1 MDTEKA
7 SKAFGYDDITN
18 KMRDF
23 LLIECDIVYQVFK
36 KAKTLDKRSSEVIV
50 LLGSS
55 CQTASA
61 IAKLSEHPDVFLGEC
76 YILARA
82 FIEKI
87 INYCYLLVC
96 DDDEHS
102 RFIKHTIQKSHRK
115 LDRKIIVG
123 ENELG
128 LKHSAI
134 PDYNAN
140 SILKDSISEFT
151 SKSGKEITRW
161 TIKRLED
168 RIDTIQK
175 NSKLK
180 PIIFMMNVFSIY
192 EDASEAVH
200 GTLYGCSFQGGFY
213 NPNFDHTNPVEVNK
227 SIQKYTAML
236 LWNLV
241 LLFHQAILLI
251 SEKNNI
257 DDYLKAS
264 TLNEET
270 TYKVMESARAQEKG
284 SGESLSHESWGVHY
298 KDK

>member
-1 MDTEKA
+1 
-7 SKAFGYDDITN
+7 
-18 KMRDF
+18 
-23 LLIECDIVYQVFK
+23 VFK

-76 YILARA
+76 YVLARA

-96 DDDEHS
+96 DDEEHR
-102 RFIKHTIQKSHRK
+102 RFIKHTIQKSYRK

-123 ENELG
+123 ENELS
-128 LKHSAI
+128 LKHS
-134 PDYNAN
+134 PMVDCNAHP
-140 SILKDSISEFT
+140 ILKDSISEFT

-168 RIDTIQK
+168 RIDIIQK

-192 EDASEAVH
+192 EDASEALH
-200 GTLYGCSFQGGFY
+200 GTLYGCSFQGGYY
-213 NPNFDHTNPVEVNK
+213 NPNFDHTNPEEANK
-227 SIQKYTAML
+227 SVQKYTAML

-241 LLFHQAILLI
+241 LLFHQVILLI

-264 TLNEET
+264 TLIEEK
-270 TYKVMESARAQEKG
+270 TYRVMESVRAQEKG
-284 SGESLSHESWGVHY
+284 SGARLGHESWSAHY

>member
-1 MDTEKA
+1 MDTEA
-7 SKAFGYDDITN
+7 AGKAFGYDDIT
-18 KMRDF
+18 KVMRGH

-61 IAKLSEHPDVFLGEC
+61 IAKLSERPDVFLGEC

-96 DDDEHS
+96 DDDEHG
-102 RFIKHTIQKSHRK
+102 RFIKHTIQKSYRK
-115 LDRKIIVG
+115 LDRKVIVG
-123 ENELG
+123 ENELS
-128 LKHSAI
+128 LKHSPI
-134 PDYNAN
+134 PDCNAN
-140 SILKDSISEFT
+140 PILKDSISEFT
-151 SKSGKEITRW
+151 SKKSGKEITRW
-161 TIKRLED
+161 TIMRLED

-180 PIIFMMNVFSIY
+180 PIVFMMNVFSIY

-200 GTLYGCSFQGGFY
+200 GTLYGCSFQGGYY

-227 SIQKYTAML
+227 SIQKYTTML
-236 LWNLV
+236 LWNLA

-257 DDYLKAS
+257 DDI
-264 TLNEET
+264 
-270 TYKVMESARAQEKG
+270 
-284 SGESLSHESWGVHY
+284 
-298 KDK
+298 

>member
-1 MDTEKA
+1 
-7 SKAFGYDDITN
+7 
-18 KMRDF
+18 MRNF
-23 LLIECDIVYQVFK
+23 LLIECDIAYQVFK
-36 KAKTLDKRSSEVIV
+36 KAKTLDKRSSEVII

-82 FIEKI
+82 FIEKV

-96 DDDEHS
+96 DDEEHS
-102 RFIKHTIQKSHRK
+102 RFIKHTIQKSYRK
-115 LDRKIIVG
+115 LDRKIVVG

-128 LKHSAI
+128 LKHSPI
-134 PDYNAN
+134 SDSNAN
-140 SILKDSISEFT
+140 PILKDSISEFT
-151 SKSGKEITRW
+151 SKSGKEKTRW

-192 EDASEAVH
+192 EDASEALH
-200 GTLYGCSFQGGFY
+200 GTLYGCSFQGGYY
-213 NPNFDHTNPVEVNK
+213 NPNFDHTNSVEANK
-227 SIQKYTAML
+227 SIQKYTTML

-241 LLFHQAILLI
+241 LLFHQAINPFARIPHRIFAAPLL
-251 SEKNNI
+251 NP
-257 DDYLKAS
+257 
-264 TLNEET
+264 
-270 TYKVMESARAQEKG
+270 AQAKIP
-284 SGESLSHESWGVHY
+284 
-298 KDK
+298 